1 MLILTEKPSVAK
13 DFACALG
20 CSFRSGIYT
29 DGKTEIT
36 NCRGHL
42 FALQSPELYDPKFK
56 SWREI
61 PIIPED
67 FQYIENDATKSQA
80 RLVLEMLNRHRYDS
94 ILIATDADRE
104 GEIIAR
110 ECLAM
115 SGITDFSRIKRF
127 WVSQALTPE
136 VIEEGIKNAKPL
148 SEYNKLAQRGF
159 ARQHSDWLVGINFT
173 RYISVNANKK
183 LTIGRV
189 QTAILSAI
197 DERCSRIENFKS
209 EKYFE
214 HYAQFQTTEAKGCK
228 DSTHHFNTIIPR
240 QKGCNVAPFCRGM
253 YFEDENKTSFSDDSR
268 DSVLRND
275 IGKAASVIENKS
287 EKKEIPAPQLYNL
300 NAIQKEAFQLYGYS
314 ADETLKIIQKLYE
327 EYKCVSYPRTPSKV
341 MGSGNVELCQKIFK
355 DLSALYPKFIEVA
368 KISDISISNKRVFND
383 AKLEAHHAL
392 IPLKK
397 IPVSATESEK
407 EIYNLILDRF
417 MIAFAAPC
425 VYNKQTVILS
435 VNNHKYKITGKQIVD
450 SGWKRGAN
458 VAPTPSSHA
467 SLEKKGATL
476 HPFEDEQ
483 DDEQNLDGIDWN
495 SLLVSDIET
504 KQKWTQSPKH
514 FNEAS
519 ILSFMENP
527 KSQDENAGKLT
538 GLGTQATRHTF
549 IPKLQSCGYI
559 EIQKKDIVITPI
571 GRTVLNA
578 VRSSAIKIIADVS
591 ETTAWEKQ
599 LEENPVLF
607 ESNIKHFV
615 RNSVS
620 KEIDITLP
628 TGQNSISC
636 PKCGKEIRKGTKN
649 WYCTGYK
656 EGCAFKVWEIVAGA
670 RLTEKDIENL
680 CANKKTSLKKFT
692 SKNGKEFK
700 AKLCLDENFETKFE
714 FEKK

>member
-20 CSFRSGIYT
+20 CSFRSGVYT
-29 DGKTEIT
+29 DGRTEIT
-36 NCRGHL
+36 NCKGHL

-61 PIIPED
+61 PIIPEG
-67 FQYIENDATKSQA
+67 FQYIENESTKSQA
-80 RLVLEMLNRHRYDS
+80 KLVLEMLNKHRYDS

-110 ECLAM
+110 ECLAE

-136 VIEEGIKNAKPL
+136 VIEDGIKNAKPL
-148 SEYNKLAQRGF
+148 SEYNDLAQRGF

-173 RYISVNANKK
+173 RYISVSANKK

-214 HYAQFQTTEAKGCK
+214 HYAKFQAV
-228 DSTHHFNTIIPR
+228 DA
-240 QKGCNVAPFCRGM
+240 KGCNVAPFCQGI
-253 YFEDENKTSFSDDSR
+253 YFEDENKTSFSDNSR
-268 DSVLRND
+268 AAVLRND
-275 IGKAASVIENKS
+275 IGKPVAVIENKS
-287 EKKEIPAPQLYNL
+287 EKKETPAPQLYNL
-300 NAIQKEAFQLYGYS
+300 NAIQKDAFKIYGYS

-341 MGSGNVELCQKIFK
+341 MGSGNVELCQKIFQ
-355 DLSALYPKFIEVA
+355 DLSSMYPKFMEVA

-397 IPVSATESEK
+397 IPVSATEAEK
-407 EIYNLILDRF
+407 EIYNLIFDRF
-417 MIAFAAPC
+417 MIAFASPC
-425 VYNKQTVILS
+425 IYNKQTVILS
-435 VNNHKYKITGKQIVD
+435 VNNHTYKITGKQIID
-450 SGWKRGAN
+450 SGWKR
-458 VAPTPSSHA
+458 
-467 SLEKKGATL
+467 LEEKGATL

-483 DDEQNLDGIDWN
+483 KEVEQNLDGIDWN
-495 SLLVSDIET
+495 SLFVSDVET
-504 KQKWTQSPKH
+504 KEKWSQSPKH

-527 KSQDENAGKLT
+527 KAQDESIGKLT

-559 EIQKKDIVITPI
+559 EVKKKDIVITPVGKI
-571 GRTVLNA
+571 VLKA
-578 VRSSAIKIIADVS
+578 VRSSAIKMIADVS
-591 ETTAWEKQ
+591 ETTAWERQ
-599 LEENPVLF
+599 LEENPALF
-607 ESNIKHFV
+607 ESNIKNFV
-615 RNSVS
+615 KNSVS
-620 KEIDITLP
+620 KEINIALP
-628 TGQNSISC
+628 AGQNSISC
-636 PKCGKEIRKGTKN
+636 PKCGKEIRKGNKN
-649 WYCTGYK
+649 WYCTGYN
-656 EGCAFKVWEIVAGA
+656 EGCSFKIWEMVAGTK
-670 RLTEKDIENL
+670 LTEKDVENL
-680 CANKKTSLKKFT
+680 CAKKKTALKKFT
-692 SKNGKEFK
+692 AKTGKEFK
-700 AKLCLDENFETKFE
+700 AKLYLDESLETKFE

>member
-1 MLILTEKPSVAK
+1 MLILAEKPSVAK
-13 DFACALG
+13 DFASALG
-20 CSFRSGIYT
+20 CSFRSGIFT

-36 NCRGHL
+36 NCKGHL
-42 FALQSPELYDPKFK
+42 FTLQNPELYDPKFK

-67 FQYIENDATKSQA
+67 FQYIKNESTKAQTE
-80 RLVLEMLNRHRYDS
+80 LVLAMLNKHRYDS

-110 ECLAM
+110 ECLAA

-136 VIEEGIKNAKPL
+136 VIKEGIKNAKPL
-148 SEYNKLAQRGF
+148 SDYDDLAKNGF

-173 RYISVNANKK
+173 RYISVSANKK

-197 DERCSRIENFKS
+197 EERCSQIENFKS

-214 HYAQFQTTEAKGCK
+214 HYAQFQPTNKKGA
-228 DSTHHFNTIIPR
+228 TLH
-240 QKGCNVAPFCRGM
+240 PFCQGI
-253 YFEDENKTSFSDDSR
+253 YFEGESKTSFPDNSR
-268 DSVLRND
+268 ETVLKGD
-275 IGKAASVIENKS
+275 IGKTVSVVENKS

-300 NAIQKEAFQLYGYS
+300 NAVQKDAFKLYGLS

-341 MGSGNVELCQKIFK
+341 MGSGNVELCKKIFNA
-355 DLSALYPKFIEVA
+355 LSTAYPKFMEIA
-368 KISDISISNKRVFND
+368 TISDISLSNKRVFND

-397 IPVSATESEK
+397 IPASASEIEK

-435 VNNHKYKITGKQIVD
+435 VNNHTYQVTGKQMLD
-450 SGWKRGAN
+450 RGWKKGEN
-458 VAPTPSSHA
+458 IAPTPPSHLSA
-467 SLEKKGATL
+467 EKKGATL
-476 HPFEDEQ
+476 HPFKS
-483 DDEQNLDGIDWN
+483 LDGIDWN
-495 SLLVSDIET
+495 SLEMSEIET
-504 KQKWTQSPKH
+504 KEKWTQSPKH

-527 KSQDENAGKLT
+527 KAQDENAGKLI

-559 EIQKKDIVITPI
+559 EIQKKDIVVTPV
-571 GRTVLNA
+571 GKVVLNA
-578 VRSSAIKIIADVS
+578 VRSSPIKMLADVS
-591 ETTAWEKQ
+591 ETTTWEKQ
-599 LEENPVLF
+599 LEEDPTLF
-607 ESNIKHFV
+607 ESKIKDFV

-620 KEIDITLP
+620 KEIDIALP
-628 TGQNSISC
+628 AGQSKISC
-636 PKCGKEIRKGTKN
+636 PQCGKEIRKGNKN

-656 EGCAFKVWEIVAGA
+656 EGCDFKIWETVAGTK
-670 RLTEKDIENL
+670 LTEKDIEHL
-680 CANKKTSLKKFT
+680 CAKKKTSLKKFT
-692 SKNGKEFK
+692 SKTGKEFK
-700 AKLCLDENFETKFE
+700 AKLYLDEKLETKFE